1 MFTSGILH
9 IYDTQL
15 FYQNLKD
22 NAALRLQNYL
32 QSHDQLSLLCE
43 FAESLNLHGVF

>member
-1 MFTSGILH
+1 MLREQNENCKTDHPIFTYGVLH

-15 FYQNLKD
+15 FYRNLKD

-32 QSHDQLSLLCE
+32 KSHD
-43 FAESLNLHGVF
+43 